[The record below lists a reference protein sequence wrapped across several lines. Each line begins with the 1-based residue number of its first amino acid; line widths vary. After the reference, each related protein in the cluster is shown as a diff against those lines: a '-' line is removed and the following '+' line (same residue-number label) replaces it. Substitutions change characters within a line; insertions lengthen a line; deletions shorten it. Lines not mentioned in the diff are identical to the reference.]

1 MNVIRKLRLK
11 FVAVFMGLMLIFA
24 VAIGAFIYFERKA
37 ELEYQCMVY
46 LLNIHNAGNKDGP
59 ASADPLLGYP
69 PFFVLEIDN
78 VTESARVVEGRFF
91 LADRGVTPNEL
102 IVHLIGRVDESA
114 VLPEYGVRYFNGVR
128 EDRAHRVSFI
138 DVTYIDNEL
147 QALRGR
153 IVLIEITTLLIM
165 LVVSF
170 FLGRWFSRPAKKAM
184 DEQTKFIAKVSHE
197 LKTPVSIIRANID
210 LIDGEKSA
218 DEADFVFGCENIR
231 HECDRMTGL
240 VEAMLMTGIIAHDPE
255 RRQEEIDF
263 STLLEREMLRFEV
276 VAFDH
281 GLTLTH
287 EAAPGIT
294 VRGDEIQLTRLVD
307 IVVENAVKYCSP
319 GGEIRVKAEHRG
331 GALRHMRLICSN
343 DGPELTKE
351 QRENIFKPFYQVD
364 STKKGAGLGLSIAHE
379 IVSSMRGTIQYDC
392 IDGKNCFIIE
402 L

>member
-11 FVAVFMGLMLIFA
+11 FVAVFMGLMLIFT
-24 VAIGAFIYFERKA
+24 VALSAFIYFERKA

-46 LLNIHNAGNKDGP
+46 LLDIHNLGNKDYP
-59 ASADPLLGYP
+59 SAEPLAAYP
-69 PFFVLEIDN
+69 PFFVIEIDN
-78 VTESARVVEGRFF
+78 MTDTARVVEGRFF
-91 LADRGVTPNEL
+91 LGDAGVTLEE
-102 IVHLIGRVDESA
+102 LIGRLVGRMDESG
-114 VLPEYGVRYFNGVR
+114 VMTEYGVRYFNGVR
-128 EDRAHRVSFI
+128 EARSHRISFI
-138 DVTYIDNEL
+138 DVTYIDA
-147 QALRGR
+147 ALHSLLER
-153 IVLIEITTLLIM
+153 IVLVSLPALLV
-165 LVVSF
+165 LLAVSVVLS
-170 FLGRWFSRPAKKAM
+170 RWFAKPAKQAM
-184 DEQTKFIAKVSHE
+184 DEQTRFIAKVSHE